1 MSTIND
7 KTFAACQNL
16 RKALAATKHCDVTFQ
31 HKHGA
36 HGRACARKNANENHP
51 MSNNAFIPS
60 FDTKLLKQ
68 SIFNGPKHSFLTK
81 KTNITWCLSAILKT
95 EIICCLH
102 RNTHTITVNSCIKS

>member
-31 HKHGA
+31 HSTEHMVGLVQE
-36 HGRACARKNANENHP
+36 KNANENHP
-51 MSNNAFIPS
+51 KSNNAFIPS
-60 FDTKLLKQ
+60 FDAKLLKQ
-68 SIFNGPKHSFLTK
+68 SILNGPKHSFLTK

>member
-1 MSTIND
+1 MI
-7 KTFAACQNL
+7 KRLPHVRIYVKHLQQQNF
-16 RKALAATKHCDVTFQ
+16 VTSRFS
-31 HKHGA
+31 KHGA

-51 MSNNAFIPS
+51 KSNNAFIPS
-60 FDTKLLKQ
+60 FDAKLLKQ
-68 SIFNGPKHSFLTK
+68 SILNSPKHSFLTK